1 MKFETTMT
9 RTFLVFHFVLYLF
22 CEIPLQCNANGI
34 LGPQP
39 PDDVWKSSIQ
49 SLFGQ
54 DKNNYKTNL
63 NESDTRKSQV
73 SNCKI
78 FHFWQDVKD

>member
-49 SLFGQ
+49 SLFGR
-54 DKNNYKTNL
+54 DENNYKTNL

-73 SNCKI
+73 SNYKV
-78 FHFWQDVKD
+78 FHLWS

>member
-1 MKFETTMT
+1 MNINMKFETAMT
-9 RTFLVFHFVLYLF
+9 RTFLIFHFVLYLF

-54 DKNNYKTNL
+54 EKENNKTNL

-73 SNCKI
+73 DNCLI
-78 FHFWQDVKD
+78 FHT

>member
-49 SLFGQ
+49 SLFGR
-54 DKNNYKTNL
+54 DENNYKTNL

-73 SNCKI
+73 SNHRM
-78 FHFWQDVKD
+78 FHLWS

>member
-54 DKNNYKTNL
+54 DENNYKSNL

-73 SNCKI
+73 CNSKI
-78 FHFWQDVKD
+78 FRL

>member
-54 DKNNYKTNL
+54 DKNKYKTNL

-73 SNCKI
+73 CNSKI
-78 FHFWQDVKD
+78 FRL

>member
-39 PDDVWKSSIQ
+39 PADVWKSSIQ

-73 SNCKI
+73 RNSKI
-78 FHFWQDVKD
+78 FRL

>member
-49 SLFGQ
+49 SLFGR
-54 DKNNYKTNL
+54 DENNYKTNL

-73 SNCKI
+73 CYSKI
-78 FHFWQDVKD
+78 FRL